1 MAEVGW
7 AVSALGWI
15 RRRSPPGSSR
25 GLGVHRLQRIREA
38 AGPGPD
44 YPADGAVDGAG

>member
-1 MAEVGW
+1 MGRL
-7 AVSALGWI
+7 SAGVDHVAG
-15 RRRSPPGSSR
+15 RHQAPPR

-38 AGPGPD
+38 AGPGDPD